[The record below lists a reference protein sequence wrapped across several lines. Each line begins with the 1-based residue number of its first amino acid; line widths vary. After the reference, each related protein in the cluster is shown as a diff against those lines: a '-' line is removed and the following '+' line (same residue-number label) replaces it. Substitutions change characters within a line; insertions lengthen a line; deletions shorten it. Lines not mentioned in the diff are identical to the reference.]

1 MNISNPADA
10 IAETLLTARGDMI
23 RRSATAAER
32 FAKGSLNQIL
42 TMGSDDPGWADTPG
56 LTSATTGSYAGDDT
70 DNRAIPHG
78 MGVIPDLVIIIGNNN
93 SAGGYIAVR
102 THAGVYLTC
111 ISTRA
116 RYTTTISDATNFHV
130 GLSSDYYASV
140 NEDGSGYRWYAFE
153 F

>member
-1 MNISNPADA
+1 
-10 IAETLLTARGDMI
+10 
-23 RRSATAAER
+23 
-32 FAKGSLNQIL
+32 GSLNQIL
-42 TMGSDDPGWADTPG
+42 TMGSDDPGWANTPG
-56 LTSATTGSYAGDDT
+56 LTAVATGSYSGNDT

-102 THAGVYLTC
+102 THTGVYLTC

-116 RYTTTISDATNFHV
+116 RYTTTISDDTNFHV

-140 NEDGSGYRWYAFE
+140 NEDGSGYHWYAFE